1 MSVSAVQFYVR
12 TEHFNLMDGTF
23 KFEAQT
29 KKKKKSTPLQIST
42 EPQMWFTFEGVAS
55 GSEAK
60 HIRPTH
66 SKVDVNQKK

>member
-12 TEHFNLMDGTF
+12 TEHFNLMDGTVKF
-23 KFEAQT
+23 KAQT
-29 KKKKKSTPLQIST
+29 KKKKKSTPLQTSA
-42 EPQMWFTFEGVAS
+42 EPQMWYTFERVAS

-60 HIRPTH
+60 HIRLAH

>member
-1 MSVSAVQFYVR
+1 MSVSAVQFYGR
-12 TEHFNLMDGTF
+12 TEQSNLMDVTF
-23 KFEAQT
+23 KFKAQT

-42 EPQMWFTFEGVAS
+42 EPQMWFPFERVAS

-60 HIRPTH
+60 HIRLTH